1 MLKLCKKCWWWRG
14 QTGGGGKASKTD
26 DRDGAMVAQ
35 RQGWATICFG
45 ITEKEPGFLFVWRQS
60 WVLIWRFSW
69 TWGALLRDNLNL
81 FQVFIQF
88 KTEVKHSN
96 PFSTLN
102 VESGNNELNTC
113 SINTHSNIT
122 PLSLPLKD
130 PSTRSP
136 YVAFGLSSLFP
147 QTGGATS
154 TQINDLFCLPTSLR
168 RRMVEFSRTRL
179 EGSIVGNPGQL
190 NFSAFQPAPKNW
202 QNCREHK

>member
-1 MLKLCKKCWWWRG
+1 MI
-14 QTGGGGKASKTD
+14 
-26 DRDGAMVAQ
+26 AMV
-35 RQGWATICFG
+35 RWWLKDRGELPFDLEIG

-88 KTEVKHSN
+88 KTEVKHAN

-122 PLSLPLKD
+122 PLSTVRGMGQYSDD
-130 PSTRSP
+130 PTTRSP
-136 YVAFGLSSLFP
+136 YVAFGLSLASFP
-147 QTGGATS
+147 RQEVQLAHRSMTSFAYHPASGGAWS
-154 TQINDLFCLPTSLR
+154 NFR
-168 RRMVEFSRTRL
+168 
-179 EGSIVGNPGQL
+179 GQD
-190 NFSAFQPAPKNW
+190 
-202 QNCREHK
+202 

>member
-35 RQGWATICFG
+35 RQGWATIWFG
-45 ITEKEPGFLFVWRQS
+45 ITEQEPGFLFVWRQS

-88 KTEVKHSN
+88 KTEVKHAN
-96 PFSTLN
+96 TFSTLN

-122 PLSLPLKD
+122 PLSLPLQKEWANTLMIL
-130 PSTRSP
+130 PQGHPTLPLASLASFPRQEVQLAHRSM
-136 YVAFGLSSLFP
+136 
-147 QTGGATS
+147 TS
-154 TQINDLFCLPTSLR
+154 FAC
-168 RRMVEFSRTRL
+168 
-179 EGSIVGNPGQL
+179 
-190 NFSAFQPAPKNW
+190 QPASGGTWSNFRG
-202 QNCREHK
+202 QE